1 MTSFTPV
8 ASLIGGSLIGLSVV
22 LAMLFFGRIAG
33 ISGIFGAAL
42 RLESEG
48 GRFRY
53 GFLTGLLLSGSIA
66 YFSTGQMP
74 GIVIPV
80 PLPLL
85 LVGGFLVGFGSGL
98 GSGCT
103 SGHGLCGV
111 ARLSKRSIAATA
123 TFLATGMM
131 TVFLLRHVWGIW

>member
-22 LAMLFFGRIAG
+22 LAMLLFGRIAG

-53 GFLTGLLLSGSIA
+53 GFLTGLLLSGSMA
-66 YFSTGQMP
+66 YISTGQMP

-85 LVGGFLVGFGSGL
+85 LAGGFLVGFGSGL

-131 TVFLLRHVWGIW
+131 TVFLLRHVWGVW